1 MSYRKIAV
9 ALDGQGLRPAY
20 GNCGNAVVINL
31 ALGDNRKRVAVEAM
45 YRKA

>member
-20 GNCGNAVVINL
+20 GNNAVVINL
-31 ALGDNRKRVAVEAM
+31 ALRDNRKRVTVDAM